1 MPTARRGLTGLPF
14 LGLGDG
20 MEEFSRML
28 SVKKSSLGIFFLI
41 EASAGCCRVNN
52 RLFSLCRDMARQVA

>member
-1 MPTARRGLTGLPF
+1 MPTARRGLIGLPF

-28 SVKKSSLGIFFLI
+28 SVKKSSLGIFFI
-41 EASAGCCRVNN
+41 IDASAGCCRVDNG
-52 RLFSLCRDMARQVA
+52 LFSLCRDMAREVA